1 MNFFKNKMD
10 KETKELDLYLIHS
23 YYNKI
28 ARDCKALNISQ
39 NSFLSW
45 LLLRG
50 CIDLHHNRSALK
62 GYEKLRNEKEKK
74 RIHLRLSVK
83 IYDKLKGVAEGKD
96 IPLSNLILQIIAM
109 EYNGMEEYTMIRE
122 PQTRKASSFK
132 NVIIKL
138 NPELQAQLD
147 NMSELTNIKRCD
159 LIPLMLSEYLMILDR
174 GKYQLPE

>member
-1 MNFFKNKMD
+1 MD

-28 ARDCKALNISQ
+28 ASDCKALNISQ

-50 CIDLHHNRSALK
+50 CIDLHYNQLALE
-62 GYEKLRNEKEKK
+62 GYGKIRNEKEKK
-74 RIHLRLSVK
+74 RLHLRISGK
-83 IYDKLKGVAEGKD
+83 IHNKLQDIAERKD
-96 IPLSNLILQIIAM
+96 IPLSKLIIQIIVM
-109 EYNGMEEYTMIRE
+109 EYNKMEEYDMIRE

-132 NVIIKL
+132 NVNIKL

-147 NMSELTNIKRCD
+147 DLSELTNIKRSD

-174 GKYQLPE
+174 GQYQLSE